1 MTHRSY
7 ERWTTKEEGDLVRQ
21 FRGGTYPKDIA
32 AKLGRTELA
41 IRGRLAKHK
50 LLPEV
55 SLEDI
60 EAYRSN
66 RSAETVA
73 TTSAEGDI
81 SPASVVLGEVE
92 VQEIKFQATLDV
104 QQAFRRFHFVYGIV
118 NPTGQVYIG
127 YSQDVWHR
135 IGQHNRDLGAVETR
149 NCGPWFPFAIYCF
162 AAETDARSMESTI
175 HRDFSSYARRVEISL
190 REVLAQIGVPIT
202 TAQLRLI

>member
-1 MTHRSY
+1 MTHRSH
-7 ERWTTKEEGDLVRQ
+7 ERWTANEEADLVRQ
-21 FRGGTYPKDIA
+21 FHSGTYPKDIA
-32 AKLGRTELA
+32 EKLGRTELA

-50 LLPEV
+50 LLPAV

-60 EAYRSN
+60 EAYRST
-66 RSAETVA
+66 RSAETVV
-73 TTSAEGDI
+73 TESAECDI
-81 SPASVVLGEVE
+81 APASVMLGKVE
-92 VQEIKFQATLDV
+92 VQEAKFQATLDV

-135 IGQHNRDLGAVETR
+135 IGQHNRDLGAIETR

-162 AAETDARSMESTI
+162 AAETDARSMENTI

-190 REVLAQIGVPIT
+190 REVLAQIGVSIT
-202 TAQLRLI
+202 PAQLSLI